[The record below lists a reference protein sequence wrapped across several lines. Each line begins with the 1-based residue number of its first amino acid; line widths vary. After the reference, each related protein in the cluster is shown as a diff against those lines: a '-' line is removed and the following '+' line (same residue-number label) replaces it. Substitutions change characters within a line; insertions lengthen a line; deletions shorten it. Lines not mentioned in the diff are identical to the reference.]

1 MTPDDSGANP
11 DRRTPVDLDFLA
23 GGGEMGGR
31 VRALDWSKTPLGPIA
46 TWPHSLKTSVSICL
60 NSWFPMLVSWGPE
73 LVKIYNDA
81 YRPLMGSKHPWA
93 LGSPG
98 REVWPEVWKILGP
111 MFRQVM
117 ERGEA
122 MVSEDLLL
130 VLERNGY
137 PEECY
142 FSFSYSPIR
151 DELGR
156 VGGVF
161 TPVIETTE
169 RVVGARRLNTWRDLA
184 CIFGTQT
191 RNVKDACVAAIKV
204 LSANPYDFPFAVIY
218 LFDAERTN
226 ATLIAHTGP
235 PNFPGKLDLRA
246 EGWQRLLSC
255 TSGES
260 CMLDLSAV
268 KLDPLPQLPWG
279 HPPEQAIAVPILPA
293 NSAEPIGFLLAGVS
307 VRKRLDESY
316 RSFYVQVA
324 DQIAGTIWEADAAE
338 RERQLRETAEAE
350 RGQIRELLLNAPA
363 GIMVT
368 IGPEHHVT
376 LANRQYVELIGRSS
390 AAEILGKPIR
400 QAIPELDD
408 QSFFEWMDEVYRTG
422 VPFIGKEVMARLRRS
437 LSGEEFEI
445 YFNFVYQ
452 PHRSADGRIDGIL
465 THAVDITDQ
474 VYTRQEIETREEQFR
489 VLADSIPQLAW
500 MANPDGSITWY
511 NRRWYE
517 YTGTTFEQME
527 GWGWRSVHNPELL
540 PAVIAKYKDCLKS
553 GEPFEMAFPLRGAD
567 GEFRL
572 FLTLASPVRDKAGTI
587 VRWFGTN
594 TDIDAQRKAETGL
607 RQAEK
612 LAVVGRLAASI
623 AHEINNPLEAVMNLI
638 FLARLS
644 AVDEETAGYL
654 RSAEEELGR
663 VSQIASQALRFHKQ
677 QSSAMATDMV
687 ELLDSVLTLYR
698 GKLARNKIQVNLE
711 TSDCPPLV
719 CYAGEIRQLL
729 ANLVGNATD
738 AMPNG
743 GTLRLRVRAVTDWRN
758 RETGVRV
765 TISDTGHGMS
775 AETRKHIYEPF
786 FTTKGEIGTG
796 LGLWVSAGIVEKHK
810 GSIHVRS
817 RAEIGK
823 SGTTFTVIL
832 PLSGPPLRTIEDVQR
847 EGIEQ

>member
-1 MTPDDSGANP
+1 MTREDTRVIPEEQ
-11 DRRTPVDLDFLA
+11 TPVELDFLA
-23 GGGEMGGR
+23 GGGEMGAR

-46 TWPHSLKTSVSICL
+46 TWPQSLRTSVSICL
-60 NSWFPMLVSWGPE
+60 NSRFPMLVWWGPA

-81 YRPLMGSKHPWA
+81 YRPLIGSKHPWA
-93 LGSPG
+93 LGCPG
-98 REVWPEVWKILGP
+98 REVWPEIWNVIGP
-111 MFRQVM
+111 MLNQVI

-122 MVSEDLLL
+122 TVSEDLLL
-130 VLERNGY
+130 LLERDGY
-137 PEECY
+137 GEECY

-151 DELGR
+151 DESGL

-169 RVVGARRLNTWRDLA
+169 RVIGARRLHTLRDLA
-184 CIFGTQT
+184 SVFGTQT
-191 RNVKDACVAAIKV
+191 RNANDACIAAVKV
-204 LSANPYDFPFAVIY
+204 LAANPYDFPFAVIY
-218 LFDAERTN
+218 LFDSKRAN
-226 ATLIAHTGP
+226 ANLIAHTGP
-235 PNFPGKLDLRA
+235 PNFPVKVDFRA
-246 EGWQRLLSC
+246 EGWQGLLAS
-255 TSGES
+255 TIGES
-260 CMLDLSAV
+260 CTLELSAV
-268 KLDPLPQLPWG
+268 KLDPLPQAPWG
-279 HPPEQAIAVPILPA
+279 HSPDHAIAVPIQPV
-293 NSAEPIGFLLAGVS
+293 NTSDPIGFLLAGVN
-307 VRKRLDESY
+307 VRKRLDEPD
-316 RSFYVQVA
+316 RLFYVQVA
-324 DQIAGTIWEADAAE
+324 DQIASTIWEADAVE
-338 RERQLRETAEAE
+338 RERQLRETAETE
-350 RGQIRELLLNAPA
+350 RSQIRELFLNAPA

-368 IGPEHHVT
+368 TGPEHYIT

-390 AAEILGKPIR
+390 AAEIVGKPIR
-400 QAIPELDD
+400 QAIPELER
-408 QSFFEWMDEVYRTG
+408 QPFFGWMDEVYRTG
-422 VPFIGKEVMARLRRS
+422 VPFVGREVMARLLRGP
-437 LSGEEFEI
+437 SGKQEDA

-474 VYTRQEIETREEQFR
+474 VRARQEIETREEQFR
-489 VLADSIPQLAW
+489 VLANSIPQLAW
-500 MANPDGSITWY
+500 MANPDGSIIWY

-517 YTGTTFEQME
+517 YTGTTFEQMN

-540 PAVIAKYKDCLKS
+540 REVVAKYKHCLKS
-553 GEPFEMAFPLRGAD
+553 GEPFEMTFPLRGAD
-567 GEFRL
+567 GDFRL

-594 TDIDAQRKAETGL
+594 TDIESQRKAETGL

-638 FLARLS
+638 FLARLT
-644 AVDEETAGYL
+644 AINPETVGYL
-654 RSAEEELGR
+654 KTAEEELSR

-698 GKLARNKIQVNLE
+698 GKMARNKIQVKLE
-711 TSDCPPLV
+711 KEDCPHLV

-743 GTLRLRVRAVTDWRN
+743 GTLRLRVRPVTDWRHP
-758 RETGVRV
+758 EPGLRV
-765 TISDTGHGMS
+765 TISDTGHGM
-775 AETRKHIYEPF
+775 AADVRRRIYEPF

-810 GSIHVRS
+810 GSMHVRS
-817 RAEIGK
+817 RADLGK

-832 PLSGPPLRTIEDVQR
+832 PISGAPLRAFEQTRV
-847 EGIEQ
+847 EGIHP

>member
-1 MTPDDSGANP
+1 MTPDDSGGNP
-11 DRRTPVDLDFLA
+11 DRRTPVDLNFLA
-23 GGGEMGGR
+23 GGGEMGAR
-31 VRALDWSKTPLGPIA
+31 VRALDWAKTPLGPIA
-46 TWPHSLKTSVSICL
+46 TWPQSLKTSVSTCL
-60 NSWFPMLVSWGPE
+60 NSRFPLLIWWGPQ

-81 YRPLMGSKHPWA
+81 YRPLICSKHPWA

-98 REVWPEVWKILGP
+98 REVWPEIWNVIGP
-111 MFRQVM
+111 MLNQVM

-122 MVSEDLLL
+122 TVSEDLLL
-130 VLERNGY
+130 LLERDGY
-137 PEECY
+137 GEECY

-151 DELGR
+151 DESGR

-169 RVVGARRLNTWRDLA
+169 RVVGARRLHTLRDLA
-184 CIFGTQT
+184 SVFGTQT
-191 RNVKDACVAAIKV
+191 RNANDACVAAVKV
-204 LSANPYDFPFAVIY
+204 LAANPYDFPFAVIY
-218 LFDAERTN
+218 LFDSKRTDAN
-226 ATLIAHTGP
+226 LIAHTGP
-235 PNFPGKLDLRA
+235 SNFPAKVDLRA
-246 EGWQRLLSC
+246 EGWQRLLAS
-255 TSGES
+255 TGGES
-260 CMLDLSAV
+260 CMLELSAV
-268 KLDPLPQLPWG
+268 KLDPLPQSPWG
-279 HPPEQAIAVPILPA
+279 HAPEQAIAVPIFPA
-293 NSAEPIGFLLAGVS
+293 NTTEPIGFLLAGVS

-316 RSFYVQVA
+316 RSFYAQVA
-324 DQIAGTIWEADAAE
+324 DQIASTIWEADAVE
-338 RERQLRETAEAE
+338 RERKLRETAEAE
-350 RGQIRELLLNAPA
+350 RSQIRELLMNAPA

-368 IGPEHHVT
+368 TGPEHHVT

-390 AAEILGKPIR
+390 AAEIVGKPIR
-400 QAIPELDD
+400 QAIPELED
-408 QSFFEWMDEVYRTG
+408 QPFFGWMDEVYRTG
-422 VPFIGKEVMARLRRS
+422 VPFIGKEVVAKLRRGP
-437 LSGEEFEI
+437 SGKEEDA

-452 PHRSADGRIDGIL
+452 PHRSPDGRTDGIL

-474 VYTRQEIETREEQFR
+474 VRTRLEIETREEQFR

-500 MANPDGSITWY
+500 MANPDGSIFWY

-517 YTGTTFEQME
+517 YTGTTFEKMK
-527 GWGWRSVHNPELL
+527 GWGWRSVHNAELL

-572 FLTLASPVRDKAGTI
+572 FLTLAAPVRDKGGTI

-698 GKLARNKIQVNLE
+698 GKLVRNKIEVNLE

-719 CYAGEIRQLL
+719 CYSGEIRQLL

-758 RETGVRV
+758 WEAGVRV

-775 AETRKHIYEPF
+775 ADTRKHIYEPF

-796 LGLWVSAGIVEKHK
+796 LGLWVSAGIVDKHK

-817 RAEIGK
+817 RSEIGK

-832 PLSGPPLRTIEDVQR
+832 PLAGPPIHTIEETPG
-847 EGIEQ
+847 EGIEP

>member
-1 MTPDDSGANP
+1 MKPDDSGGSP
-11 DRRTPVDLDFLA
+11 DRQTPVDLDFLA
-23 GGGEMGGR
+23 DGGEMGAR

-46 TWPHSLKTSVSICL
+46 KWPQSLKTSVSTCL
-60 NSWFPMLVSWGPE
+60 NSRFPMLIWWGPQ

-81 YRPLMGSKHPWA
+81 YRPLIGSKHPWA
-93 LGSPG
+93 LGTPG
-98 REVWPEVWKILGP
+98 REVWPEIWNVIGP
-111 MFRQVM
+111 MLNQVM
-117 ERGEA
+117 DLGEA
-122 MVSEDLLL
+122 TVSEDLLL
-130 VLERNGY
+130 LLERDGY
-137 PEECY
+137 GEECY

-151 DELGR
+151 DESGR

-169 RVVGARRLNTWRDLA
+169 RVIGGRRLHTLRDLA
-184 CIFGTQT
+184 SVFGTQI
-191 RNVKDACVAAIKV
+191 RNANDACVAAVKV
-204 LSANPYDFPFAVIY
+204 LAANPYDFPFAVIY
-218 LFDAERTN
+218 LFDSERTTAN
-226 ATLIAHTGP
+226 LIAHTGP
-235 PNFPGKLDLRA
+235 PNFPGNVDLRS
-246 EGWQRLLSC
+246 EGWQLLMTSI
-255 TSGES
+255 SGES
-260 CMLDLSAV
+260 CMLNLNTV
-268 KLDPLPQLPWG
+268 KLYPLAQAPWG
-279 HPPEQAIAVPILPA
+279 HSPEQAIAVPIQPA
-293 NSAEPIGFLLAGVS
+293 NTIEPIGFLLAGIN

-316 RSFYVQVA
+316 RSFYAQVA
-324 DQIAGTIWEADAAE
+324 DQIASTIWEADAVE

-350 RGQIRELLLNAPA
+350 RSQIRELFLNAPA

-368 IGPEHHVT
+368 TGPQHHIT
-376 LANRQYVELIGRSS
+376 LANRQYVELIGRTS
-390 AAEILGKPIR
+390 AAEIVGKPIR
-400 QAIPELDD
+400 QAIPELQD
-408 QSFFEWMDEVYRTG
+408 QPFYDWMDEVYRSG
-422 VPFIGKEVMARLRRS
+422 VPFVGKEVMARLRRGP
-437 LSGEEFEI
+437 SGKEEDA

-452 PHRSADGRIDGIL
+452 PHRSADGRIDGLLI
-465 THAVDITDQ
+465 HAVDITDQ
-474 VYTRQEIETREEQFR
+474 VRTRQEIETREEQFR

-500 MANPDGSITWY
+500 MANPDGSIIWY

-517 YTGTTFEQME
+517 YTGTTFQQMK
-527 GWGWRSVHNPELL
+527 GWGWRSLHNPELL

-553 GEPFEMAFPLRGAD
+553 GEPFEMAFPLRNAD
-567 GEFRL
+567 GDFRM

-594 TDIDAQRKAETGL
+594 TDVDAQRKAESGL

-654 RSAEEELGR
+654 RSAEEELSR

-677 QSSAMATDMV
+677 QSSAVATDMV

-698 GKLARNKIQVNLE
+698 GKLARNRIEVKLE
-711 TSDCPPLV
+711 KQDCPPLV

-743 GTLRLRVRAVTDWRN
+743 GMLRLRVRPVTDWRHQ
-758 RETGVRV
+758 ESGVRV
-765 TISDTGHGMS
+765 TISDTGHGMPPDV
-775 AETRKHIYEPF
+775 RRRIYEPF

-817 RAEIGK
+817 RADLGK

-832 PLSGPPLRTIEDVQR
+832 PIAGPPARGAETMQV
-847 EGIEQ
+847 EGIEP

>member
-1 MTPDDSGANP
+1 MKSDDSGKRPGKQTA
-11 DRRTPVDLDFLA
+11 VELDFLA
-23 GGGEMGGR
+23 GGGEMGAR

-46 TWPHSLKTSVSICL
+46 KWPQSLKTSVSTCL
-60 NSWFPMLVSWGPE
+60 NSRFPMLIWWGPQ

-81 YRPLMGSKHPWA
+81 YRPLIGSKHPWA

-98 REVWPEVWKILGP
+98 KEVWPEIWNVIGP
-111 MFRQVM
+111 MLNQVL

-122 MVSEDLLL
+122 TVSEDLLL
-130 VLERNGY
+130 LLERDGY
-137 PEECY
+137 GEECY

-151 DELGR
+151 DESGR
-156 VGGVF
+156 VAGVF

-169 RVVGARRLNTWRDLA
+169 RVISARRLHTLRDLA
-184 CIFGTQT
+184 SVFGTQT
-191 RNVKDACVAAIKV
+191 RNAHDACVGAVKV
-204 LSANPYDFPFAVIY
+204 LAANPYDFPFAVIY
-218 LFDAERTN
+218 LFDAMRTHAN
-226 ATLIAHTGP
+226 LIAHTGP
-235 PNFPGKLDLRA
+235 PNFPQKVDLRS
-246 EGWQRLLSC
+246 EGWKRLLGSAG
-255 TSGES
+255 GES

-268 KLDPLPQLPWG
+268 KLDPLPQAPWG
-279 HPPEQAIAVPILPA
+279 HSAEQAIAVPILPA
-293 NSAEPIGFLLAGVS
+293 NSTEPIGFLLAGIS

-316 RSFYVQVA
+316 RLFYTQVA
-324 DQIAGTIWEADAAE
+324 DQIASTIWEADAVE
-338 RERQLRETAEAE
+338 RERELRETAEAE
-350 RGQIRELLLNAPA
+350 RSQIRELFLNAPA
-363 GIMVT
+363 GILVT
-368 IGPEHHVT
+368 TGPDHYVT

-390 AAEILGKPIR
+390 AADIVGKPIR
-400 QAIPELDD
+400 QAIPELAD
-408 QSFFEWMDEVYRTG
+408 QPFFGWMDEVYRTG
-422 VPFIGKEVMARLRRS
+422 VPFIGRELRARLRRGPA
-437 LSGEEFEI
+437 GEEADA

-452 PHRSADGRIDGIL
+452 PHRSPDGRTDGIL

-474 VYTRQEIETREEQFR
+474 VRTRQEVETREEQFR

-500 MANPDGSITWY
+500 MANPDGSISWY

-527 GWGWRSVHNPELL
+527 GWGWQSVHNPEML
-540 PAVIAKYKDCLKS
+540 PAVVARYKACLKS
-553 GEPFEMAFPLRGAD
+553 GEPFEMTFPLRGAD
-567 GEFRL
+567 GHFRM

-654 RSAEEELGR
+654 RSAEEELSR

-698 GKLARNKIQVNLE
+698 GKLARNKIQVKLE
-711 TSDCPPLV
+711 KEDCPHMV
-719 CYAGEIRQLL
+719 CYSGEIRQLL

-743 GTLRLRVRAVTDWRN
+743 GTLRLRVRPVTDWRHK
-758 RETGVRV
+758 EPGVRV

-775 AETRKHIYEPF
+775 PDVRRRIYEPF

-796 LGLWVSAGIVEKHK
+796 LGLWVSAGIVDKHR
-810 GSIHVRS
+810 GSMHVRS
-817 RAEIGK
+817 RSELGK
-823 SGTTFTVIL
+823 NGTTFTVIL
-832 PLSGPPLRTIEDVQR
+832 PVSGPQLRAAEELPLVEIEP
-847 EGIEQ
+847 

>member
-1 MTPDDSGANP
+1 MKPDHSRGNP
-11 DRRTPVDLDFLA
+11 KKQTQAHLGFLA
-23 GGGEMGGR
+23 GGGEMGAR
-31 VRALDWSKTPLGPIA
+31 VREMDWSKTPLGPISH
-46 TWPHSLKTSVSICL
+46 WPQSLKTSVSTCL
-60 NSWFPMLVSWGPE
+60 NSRFPVLIWWGPQ

-81 YRPLMGSKHPWA
+81 YRPLIGSKHPWA

-98 REVWPEVWKILGP
+98 REVWPEIWNVIGP
-111 MFRQVM
+111 MLTQVM

-122 MVSEDLLL
+122 TISEDLLL
-130 VLERNGY
+130 LLERDGY
-137 PEECY
+137 GEECY

-151 DELGR
+151 DESGR

-169 RVVGARRLNTWRDLA
+169 RVIGSRRLHTLRDLA
-184 CIFGTQT
+184 SVFGTQT
-191 RNVKDACVAAIKV
+191 RNANDACLAAVKV
-204 LSANPYDFPFAVIY
+204 LAANPHDFPFAVIY
-218 LFDAERTN
+218 LFDAKRTHAN
-226 ATLIAHTGP
+226 LIAHTGP
-235 PNFPGKLDLRA
+235 PNFPGKVDLRA
-246 EGWQRLLSC
+246 GGWQRVLAS

-260 CMLDLSAV
+260 CMLDLRTV
-268 KLDPLPQLPWG
+268 KLDPLPQAPWG
-279 HPPEQAIAVPILPA
+279 QAPEQAIAVPILPA
-293 NSAEPIGFLLAGVS
+293 NTTEPIGFLLAGVS
-307 VRKRLDESY
+307 VRKRLDESC
-316 RSFYVQVA
+316 RSFYAQVA
-324 DQIAGTIWEADAAE
+324 DQIASTIWEAEAVE
-338 RERQLRETAEAE
+338 RERELRETAEAE
-350 RGQIRELLLNAPA
+350 RSQIRELFLNAPA

-368 IGPEHHVT
+368 TGPEHYVT
-376 LANRQYVELIGRSS
+376 LANRQYLDLIGRSS
-390 AAEILGKPIR
+390 EAEIVGKPIR
-400 QAIPELDD
+400 QVLPELEG
-408 QSFFEWMDEVYRTG
+408 QPFFGWMDDVYRSG
-422 VPFIGKEVMARLRRS
+422 VPFIGKELKARLRRGPE
-437 LSGEEFEI
+437 GENEEA

-452 PHRSADGRIDGIL
+452 PHRSADGRTDGLLIH
-465 THAVDITDQ
+465 TVDITDQ
-474 VYTRQEIETREEQFR
+474 VRIRQEIETREEQFR

-500 MANPDGSITWY
+500 MANPDGSIIWY

-517 YTGTTFEQME
+517 YTGTTFEQMK
-527 GWGWRSVHNPELL
+527 GWGWRSVHNPEWL
-540 PAVIAKYKDCLKS
+540 PAVTAKYKDCMKS

-698 GKLARNKIQVNLE
+698 GKLARNKIQVKLE
-711 TSDCPPLV
+711 TSNCPPLV
-719 CYAGEIRQLL
+719 CYSGEIRQLL

-743 GTLRLRVRAVTDWRN
+743 GMLRLRVRAVTDWRN

-775 AETRKHIYEPF
+775 ADTRRHIYEPF
-786 FTTKGEIGTG
+786 FTTKGEVGTG
-796 LGLWVSAGIVEKHK
+796 LGLWVSAGIVDKHK

-817 RAEIGK
+817 RSEIGK

-832 PLSGPPLRTIEDVQR
+832 PLSGPPLHTIEDAPR
-847 EGIEQ
+847 EGTDL

>member
-1 MTPDDSGANP
+1 M
-11 DRRTPVDLDFLA
+11 DLDFLA
-23 GGGEMGGR
+23 GGGEMSAR
-31 VRALDWSKTPLGPIA
+31 VRALDWAKTPLGPIA
-46 TWPHSLKTSVSICL
+46 AWPQSLKTSVSICL
-60 NSWFPMLVSWGPE
+60 NSRFPMLVWWGPE

-81 YRPLMGSKHPWA
+81 YRPLIGGKHPWA
-93 LGSPG
+93 LGTPA
-98 REVWPEVWKILGP
+98 REVWPEIWNIIGP
-111 MFRQVM
+111 MLTQVM

-122 MVSEDLLL
+122 TVSEDLLL
-130 VLERNGY
+130 LLERGGY

-151 DELGR
+151 DESGR
-156 VGGVF
+156 VAGVF
-161 TPVIETTE
+161 TPVIETTD
-169 RVVGARRLNTWRDLA
+169 RVIGARRLHTLRDLA
-184 CIFGTQT
+184 SVFGTQI
-191 RNVKDACVAAIKV
+191 RNASDACVAAVKV
-204 LSANPYDFPFAVIY
+204 LAANPYDFPLAVIY
-218 LFDAERTN
+218 LFDSNRTGAN
-226 ATLIAHTGP
+226 LIAHTGP
-235 PNFPGKLDLRA
+235 PNFPGKVDLRG
-246 EGWQRLLSC
+246 EGWRRLLPS
-255 TSGES
+255 TNGES

-268 KLDPLPQLPWG
+268 KLDPLPQAPWG
-279 HPPEQAIAVPILPA
+279 HAPEQAIAVPIFLA
-293 NSAEPIGFLLAGVS
+293 NTTEPIGFLLAGVN

-316 RSFYVQVA
+316 RSFYAQVA
-324 DQIAGTIWEADAAE
+324 DQIGSTIWEVDAVE
-338 RERQLRETAEAE
+338 RERELRETAEAE
-350 RGQIRELLLNAPA
+350 RSQIRELFLNAPA
-363 GIMVT
+363 GILVT
-368 IGPEHHVT
+368 AGPEHHIT
-376 LANRQYVELIGRSS
+376 LANRQYLELIGRSS
-390 AAEILGKPIR
+390 PAEIVGKPIR
-400 QAIPELDD
+400 EAIPELTD
-408 QSFFEWMDEVYRTG
+408 QPFFAWMDEVYRTG
-422 VPFIGKEVMARLRRS
+422 VPFIGKEVMARLRRGPG
-437 LSGEEFEI
+437 GEEATA
-445 YFNFVYQ
+445 YFDFAYQ
-452 PHRSADGRIDGIL
+452 PHRGADGRTDGIL
-465 THAVDITDQ
+465 MHAVDITDQ
-474 VYTRQEIETREEQFR
+474 VRIRQEIETREEQFR

-500 MANPDGSITWY
+500 MANADGGITWY

-517 YTGTTFEQME
+517 YTGTTFEQMK
-527 GWGWRSVHNPELL
+527 GWGWHSLHKPELL

-698 GKLARNKIQVNLE
+698 GKLVRNKIQVNLE
-711 TSDCPPLV
+711 VSECPPLI
-719 CYAGEIRQLL
+719 CYSGEIRQLL
-729 ANLVGNATD
+729 ANLIGNATD

-743 GTLRLRVRAVTDWRN
+743 GTLGLRVRRVTDWRHH
-758 RETGVRV
+758 EPGVRI

-775 AETRKHIYEPF
+775 PDTRRHIYEPF

-796 LGLWVSAGIVEKHK
+796 LGLWVSAGIVDKHR
-810 GSIHVRS
+810 GSMHVRS
-817 RAEIGK
+817 RTDLETR
-823 SGTTFTVIL
+823 GTTFTVIL
-832 PLSGPPLRTIEDVQR
+832 PLAGPSARTIEEAQR
-847 EGIEQ
+847 EGITP

>member
-1 MTPDDSGANP
+1 MKPDDSGGNP
-11 DRRTPVDLDFLA
+11 EKQTPVDLDFLA
-23 GGGEMGGR
+23 GGGEMGAR

-46 TWPHSLKTSVSICL
+46 TWPQSLKTSVSICL
-60 NSWFPMLVSWGPE
+60 NSRFPMLIWWGPE

-81 YRPLMGSKHPWA
+81 YRPLIGSKHSWA
-93 LGSPG
+93 LGTPG
-98 REVWPEVWKILGP
+98 REVWPEIWNVIGP
-111 MFRQVM
+111 MLEQVM
-117 ERGEA
+117 GRGEA
-122 MVSEDLLL
+122 TISEDLLL
-130 VLERNGY
+130 LLEREGY
-137 PEECY
+137 GEECY

-151 DELGR
+151 DESGR

-169 RVVGARRLNTWRDLA
+169 RVVGARRLHTLRDLA
-184 CIFGTQT
+184 SFFGTQT
-191 RNVKDACVAAIKV
+191 RNAKDACVAAVKV
-204 LSANPYDFPFAVIY
+204 LAANPYDFPFAVIY
-218 LFDAERTN
+218 LFDSNRTEAN
-226 ATLIAHTGP
+226 LIAHTGP
-235 PNFPGKLDLRA
+235 PNFPGKVDLRA
-246 EGWQRLLSC
+246 EGWKRLLAS
-255 TSGES
+255 TNGET

-268 KLDPLPQLPWG
+268 KLDPLPQAPWG
-279 HPPEQAIAVPILPA
+279 HAPEQAIAVPIFPA
-293 NSAEPIGFLLAGVS
+293 NTTEPIGFLLAGVN

-316 RSFYVQVA
+316 RLFYAQVA
-324 DQIAGTIWEADAAE
+324 DQIASTIWEADAVE
-338 RERQLRETAEAE
+338 RERKLRETAEAE
-350 RGQIRELLLNAPA
+350 RSQIRELLMNAPA

-368 IGPEHHVT
+368 TGPEHRIT
-376 LANRQYVELIGRSS
+376 LANRQYVELIGRTS
-390 AAEILGKPIR
+390 AAEIIGKPIR
-400 QAIPELDD
+400 QAIPELED
-408 QSFFEWMDEVYRTG
+408 QPFFGLMDEVYRTG
-422 VPFIGKEVMARLRRS
+422 VPFIGKEVLAKLRRGP
-437 LSGEEFEI
+437 SGKEEDA

-452 PHRSADGRIDGIL
+452 PHRSADSCIDGIL
-465 THAVDITDQ
+465 THAVDVTDQ
-474 VYTRQEIETREEQFR
+474 VRTRQEIETREEQFR

-500 MANPDGSITWY
+500 MANPDGTVIWY

-517 YTGTTFEQME
+517 YTGTTFEQMKA
-527 GWGWRSVHNPELL
+527 WGWRSVHNAKLL

-553 GEPFEMAFPLRGAD
+553 GEPFEMAIPLRSAD

-663 VSQIASQALRFHKQ
+663 VSQIASQALRFYKQ
-677 QSSAMATDMV
+677 QSSAIATDVV

-698 GKLARNKIQVNLE
+698 GKLVRNKIEVVLE
-711 TSDCPPLV
+711 TSACPPLV
-719 CYAGEIRQLL
+719 CYSGEIRQLL

-758 RETGVRV
+758 LETGVRV
-765 TISDTGHGMS
+765 TISDTGHGIS
-775 AETRKHIYEPF
+775 ADTRRHIYEPF

-796 LGLWVSAGIVEKHK
+796 LGLWVSAGIVDKHR

-817 RAEIGK
+817 RSEIGR

-832 PLSGPPLRTIEDVQR
+832 PLSGPSVRTIEEAQR
-847 EGIEQ
+847 EGMKP

>member
-1 MTPDDSGANP
+1 MTPDDSGGNP
-11 DRRTPVDLDFLA
+11 DRRTPVDLNFLA
-23 GGGEMGGR
+23 GGGEMGAR
-31 VRALDWSKTPLGPIA
+31 VRALDWAKTPLGPIA
-46 TWPHSLKTSVSICL
+46 AWPQSLKTSVSICL
-60 NSWFPMLVSWGPE
+60 NSRFPMLIWWGPE

-81 YRPLMGSKHPWA
+81 YRPLIGSKHPWA
-93 LGSPG
+93 LGTPG
-98 REVWPEVWKILGP
+98 REVWPEIWNVIGP
-111 MFRQVM
+111 MLDQVTDC
-117 ERGEA
+117 GEA
-122 MVSEDLLL
+122 TISHDLLL
-130 VLERNGY
+130 LLEREGY
-137 PEECY
+137 GEECY

-151 DELGR
+151 DESGR

-169 RVVGARRLNTWRDLA
+169 RVVGARRLHTLRHLA
-184 CIFGTQT
+184 SVFGAQT
-191 RNVKDACVAAIKV
+191 RNANDACVAAVKV
-204 LSANPYDFPFAVIY
+204 LAANPYDFPFAVIY
-218 LFDAERTN
+218 LFDSKRTEAN
-226 ATLIAHTGP
+226 LIAHTGP
-235 PNFPGKLDLRA
+235 PNFPGKVDLRA
-246 EGWQRLLSC
+246 EGWRRLLAS
-255 TSGES
+255 TNGDN

-268 KLDPLPQLPWG
+268 KLDPLPQAPWG
-279 HPPEQAIAVPILPA
+279 HAPEQAIAVPIFPA
-293 NSAEPIGFLLAGVS
+293 NTTEPLGFLLAGVN

-316 RSFYVQVA
+316 RSFYAQVA
-324 DQIAGTIWEADAAE
+324 DQIASTIWEADAVE
-338 RERQLRETAEAE
+338 RERKLRETAEAE
-350 RGQIRELLLNAPA
+350 RSQIRELLMNAPA

-368 IGPEHHVT
+368 TGPEHHVT

-390 AAEILGKPIR
+390 AAEIIGKPIR
-400 QAIPELDD
+400 QAIPELED
-408 QSFFEWMDEVYRTG
+408 QPFFGWMDEVYRTG
-422 VPFIGKEVMARLRRS
+422 VPFMGKEVLAKLRRGP
-437 LSGEEFEI
+437 SGKEEDA

-465 THAVDITDQ
+465 THAVDVTDQ
-474 VYTRQEIETREEQFR
+474 VRTRQEIETREEQFR

-500 MANPDGSITWY
+500 MANPDGTVIWY

-517 YTGTTFEQME
+517 YTGTTFEQMK
-527 GWGWRSVHNPELL
+527 GWGWRSVHNAKLL

-553 GEPFEMAFPLRGAD
+553 GEPFEMTFPLRRAD
-567 GEFRL
+567 GDFRL

-638 FLARLS
+638 FLARIS

-698 GKLARNKIQVNLE
+698 GKLVRNKIEVKLE

-719 CYAGEIRQLL
+719 CYSGEIRQLL

-775 AETRKHIYEPF
+775 ADIRRHIYEPF

-796 LGLWVSAGIVEKHK
+796 LGLWVSAGIVDKHK

-817 RAEIGK
+817 RTEIGK

-832 PLSGPPLRTIEDVQR
+832 PLSGPSVRTIEEAQR
-847 EGIEQ
+847 EGMKP